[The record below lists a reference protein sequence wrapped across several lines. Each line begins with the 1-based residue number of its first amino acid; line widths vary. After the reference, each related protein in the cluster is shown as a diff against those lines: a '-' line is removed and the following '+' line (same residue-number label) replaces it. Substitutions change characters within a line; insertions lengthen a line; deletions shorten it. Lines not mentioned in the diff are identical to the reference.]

1 MGSLLYGDAIH
12 IREQSKIDAARITQ
26 KSGNELRG
34 AQTAL
39 QQFSASLA
47 NSRAMEA
54 AGKQINA
61 STENIA
67 RNLDASTSADLSL
80 RIQAAEELGANVAM
94 AAAAGVGG
102 SSVEAYNQ
110 TLRLSQAMRE
120 EQGDRAT
127 RSDLINATM
136 ARGDALIEATA
147 GLDNNVYRANL
158 DYTQYVDHKKMG
170 TFERLGFLGMAAAA
184 TVFGGPQAGA
194 AVVGLAESK
203 QAAMNGDFGTAS
215 QSLTGAVQQGL
226 NSWRT
231 TRSLDGNFW
240 RGQNLTPHQMYA
252 NMQRMMAYQAYQSSF
267 GGNFWRGGSSSND
280 HIKIP

>member
-54 AGKQINA
+54 AGKRANA
-61 STENIA
+61 ITENIA
-67 RNLDASTSADLSL
+67 RNLDASAAGEFMS
-80 RIQAAEELGANVAM
+80 RVQAAEELGANLAM

-110 TLRLSQAMRE
+110 TIRLNRAMQE

-127 RSDLINATM
+127 RSDLVNATM

-215 QSLTGAVQQGL
+215 QSLTGAIQQGL
-226 NSWRT
+226 SAYRTHHTTGGYWRST
-231 TRSLDGNFW
+231 
-240 RGQNLTPHQMYA
+240 A
-252 NMQRMMAYQAYQSSF
+252 NKR
-267 GGNFWRGGSSSND
+267 ND
-280 HIKIP
+280 HLKIP